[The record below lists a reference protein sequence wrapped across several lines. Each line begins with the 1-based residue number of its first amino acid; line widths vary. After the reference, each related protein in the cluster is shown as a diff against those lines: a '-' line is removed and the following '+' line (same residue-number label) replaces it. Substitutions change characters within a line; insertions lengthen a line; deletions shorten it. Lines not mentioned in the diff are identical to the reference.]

1 MYRNELK
8 YMINA
13 HQKDVMTHKAHHL
26 FERDSYSDAAGAYV
40 VSSLYFDDYHQS
52 AFFDKVNGIRGRKK
66 FRVRIYNHQP
76 DVIKL
81 ERKIKRE
88 NVTEKN
94 HIRITREAYDAL
106 VCGDAGFLKDSDE
119 AVARDFYLAFQTRNL
134 RPRVVV
140 EYRREAFMYR
150 YGDVRIT
157 FDTLLKAG
165 PFQKDLFA
173 RGHLIPALPG
183 EQIILE
189 VKFTGYLP
197 DVVRSSIQIDNLQ
210 WQSISKY
217 ARCCA
222 AGM

>member
-13 HQKDVMTHKAHHL
+13 HQKDVMAQKARHI
-26 FERDSYSDAAGAYV
+26 FERDSFSDAAGGYL

-52 AFFDKVNGIRGRKK
+52 AFFDKVNGIRERKK

-94 HIRITREAYDAL
+94 HVQITREEYGAL
-106 VCGDAGFLKDSDE
+106 VCGDAGFLKDIDD
-119 AVARDFYLAFQTRNL
+119 AVARDFHLAFQTRNL

-140 EYRREAFMYR
+140 EYRREAFLYR

-157 FDTLLKAG
+157 FDTMLKAG

-197 DVVRSSIQIDNLQ
+197 DVVRSSIQTDNLQ